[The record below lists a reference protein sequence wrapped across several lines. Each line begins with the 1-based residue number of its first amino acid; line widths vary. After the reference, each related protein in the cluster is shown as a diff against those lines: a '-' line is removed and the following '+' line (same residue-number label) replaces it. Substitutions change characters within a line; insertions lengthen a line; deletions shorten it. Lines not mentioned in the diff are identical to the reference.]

1 MLIRAD
7 MTQRA
12 LVLPGDYQFVPSPL
26 PGVQRMMLDRVGG
39 EVARATSIVD
49 YAPGARFD
57 AHEHDGG
64 EEILVLSGEFA
75 DEHGVYPAGSY
86 LRNPPGSR
94 HAPYSRSGCRLLVK
108 LRQFAPDDAATVR
121 IDTTTASWRP
131 GLVPGLQV
139 LPLHQHGAEHT
150 ALVRWAPGTVFQ
162 PHRHPGGEEILV
174 LQGVFCDDAGSYPA
188 GSWLRSPCGSQHTP
202 YTGTEGALIYVKVGH
217 LAPPRG

>member
-12 LVLPGDYQFVPSPL
+12 LVLPADYQFVPSPL

-57 AHEHDGG
+57 AHNHDGG

-108 LRQFAPDDAATVR
+108 LRQFAADDAATVC
-121 IDTTTASWRP
+121 IDTSTASWRP

-139 LPLHQHGAEHT
+139 LPLHQHGNEHT
-150 ALVRWAPGTVFQ
+150 VLVRWAPGTVFQ

-174 LQGVFCDDAGSYPA
+174 LQGEFGDENGRYPA
-188 GSWLRSPCGSQHTP
+188 GSWLRNPCDSQHTP
-202 YTGTEGALIYVKVGH
+202 FAGDDGALIYVKVGH
-217 LAPPRG
+217 LAG

>member
-12 LVLPGDYQFVPSPL
+12 LVLPADYQFVPSPL

-57 AHEHDGG
+57 AHNHDGG

-86 LRNPPGSR
+86 LRNPPGSH

-108 LRQFAPDDAATVR
+108 LRQFAADDAATVR
-121 IDTTTASWRP
+121 IDASTASWRP

-139 LPLHQHGAEHT
+139 LPLHQHGNEHT

-174 LQGVFCDDAGSYPA
+174 LQGEFGDENGRYPA
-188 GSWLRSPCGSQHTP
+188 GSWLRNPCDSQHTP
-202 YTGTEGALIYVKVGH
+202 FAGDDGALIYVKVGH
-217 LAPPRG
+217 LAL